1 MTKMT
6 IPTINIFT
14 ENIYEKWDI
23 DQKQLI
29 DNANVYLKYFLSTPE
44 IYENSCLKNQ
54 EYDTLVFDILFCD
67 SEKTHTMNREYRNK
81 DYPAD
86 IITFAF
92 SECPITFSALASSN
106 FFATASFIFSI
117 LSHFASSSL
126 SSYSSFTSG

>member
-44 IYENSCLKNQ
+44 IYENSC
-54 EYDTLVFDILFCD
+54 
-67 SEKTHTMNREYRNK
+67 
-81 DYPAD
+81 
-86 IITFAF
+86 
-92 SECPITFSALASSN
+92 
-106 FFATASFIFSI
+106 
-117 LSHFASSSL
+117 
-126 SSYSSFTSG
+126 